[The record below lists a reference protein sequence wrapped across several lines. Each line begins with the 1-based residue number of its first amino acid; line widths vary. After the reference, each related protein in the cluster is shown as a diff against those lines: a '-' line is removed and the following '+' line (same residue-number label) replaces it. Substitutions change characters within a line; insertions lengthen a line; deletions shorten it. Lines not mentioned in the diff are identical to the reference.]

1 MPSLTSTHLSQRY
14 QSPKTVNTDLR
25 TITRAEA
32 VIKWSGPSST
42 VTAGTVSI
50 KSLIDT
56 LPGGSTV
63 WDVCQ
68 FKRFDVYGA
77 QIGAR
82 PNISSSNWPSVT
94 VTLEN
99 TVNSNYF
106 GDIPTF
112 YSDAVG
118 NSRRAHVGITPNILF
133 QEAWLPT
140 TRTDT
145 VLSIVTDAINTSGSQ
160 QTVSYEVLVQFTV
173 ALRSIAGTASESV
186 AAGAQSSVAV
196 RHIAPL
202 EINDDPE
209 FTVV

>member
-1 MPSLTSTHLSQRY
+1 MPSLTSTHLSQKY

-32 VIKWSGPSST
+32 VVRWTGPAGS
-42 VTAGTVSI
+42 VTAGAVTI

-56 LPGGSTV
+56 LPGGSTI

-68 FKRFDVYGA
+68 FKRFDIYGA
-77 QIGAR
+77 QFKTLSSGA
-82 PNISSSNWPSVT
+82 SSDWPSIT

-99 TVNSNYF
+99 TINSNYF

-118 NSRRAHVGITPNILF
+118 NSRRAHIGITPNVLF
-133 QEAWLPT
+133 QEAWFPT

-145 VLSIVTDAINTSGSQ
+145 VLSIITDADSPGSGTGS
-160 QTVSYEVLVQFTV
+160 VSGYGVLIQFTV
-173 ALRSIAGTASESV
+173 ALRSTAGTVSESV
-186 AAGAQSSVAV
+186 AAGVFSSAAV
-196 RHIAPL
+196 RH
-202 EINDDPE
+202 
-209 FTVV
+209 V